1 MVLGDHDT
9 RARAA
14 IRAALEH
21 HGFSVVAEV
30 DDADE
35 AVAAAR
41 RHHPSLCLLDVDM
54 PGGGIDAAQRI
65 NSELPQTKLAML
77 SGSTGRDHVREAIRA
92 GADGFLLRSTAP
104 DRLTAALNGLI
115 KGEAALPRALTGRL
129 VQDLRD
135 VERALERSSNGHPPS
150 PIAAAHL
157 SGGRR
162 EAAARGAAAAHR
174 AAVARRAA
182 EARRSEP
189 AVRADRARRA
199 DGPRWVGGM
208 RSADRRRP
216 AVGAQPTGY
225 AWRADKIRRS
235 VTDLPLSVAISSR
248 VLYLPRLV
256 RHFQRRLRSGM
267 PVAVA
272 WASARAR
279 MVDYALPIDRPGR
292 SRTPV

>member
-1 MVLGDHDT
+1 
-9 RARAA
+9 
-14 IRAALEH
+14 
-21 HGFSVVAEV
+21 
-30 DDADE
+30 
-35 AVAAAR
+35 
-41 RHHPSLCLLDVDM
+41 M

-65 NSELPQTKLAML
+65 NAELPETKLAML
-77 SGSTGRDHVREAIRA
+77 SGSAGRDRVRDAIRA

-135 VERALERSSNGHPPS
+135 VERQLERSTNGHPPS
-150 PIAAAHL
+150 PIAAAQL
-157 SGGRR
+157 SRGRR

-182 EARRSEP
+182 EARRSEH

-199 DGPRWVGGM
+199 NGPPRADGPRRASGM
-208 RSADRRRP
+208 RGADGPGRAERAR
-216 AVGAQPTGY
+216 TTRY
-225 AWRADKIRRS
+225 AWRAGEIRRS

-267 PVAVA
+267 PIALA

-279 MVDYALPIDRPGR
+279 MVDYKLPIEPSAMVAGPGL
-292 SRTPV
+292 SSPAS